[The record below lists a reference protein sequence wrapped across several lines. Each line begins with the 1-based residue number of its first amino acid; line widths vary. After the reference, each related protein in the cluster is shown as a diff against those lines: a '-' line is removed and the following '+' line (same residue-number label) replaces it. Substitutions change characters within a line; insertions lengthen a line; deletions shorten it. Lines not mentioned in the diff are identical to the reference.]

1 MRFILAKRFLF
12 IFLICLVSI
21 SELAAKKKTKL
32 SPASG
37 LSQKSTEPKP
47 VIDTVKAE
55 LPNSSISLDIEVL
68 AKQAVLVDYQTGT
81 VLLQKRAEELMHPSS
96 MTKIMTAYLTIEKI
110 KNKVISLDSLIT
122 VSQNGWRVEG
132 SSMFLNLN
140 DVVKVE
146 DLLKG
151 VIIQSGNDAS
161 VVLAEAISGSEEAFA
176 TEMTRSAREM
186 GALQTTFKNA
196 TGLPHPEHL
205 TTARDLATI
214 AIHALKDH
222 PEFYHLYGE
231 KTFTYG
237 NISQGNRNPL
247 LYKNMGCDGIKT
259 GKTEIAGFGIVA
271 SCVQQGQRFILVI
284 NGLPSMQARAD
295 EATKL
300 ITWAIRTFANYH
312 LFKAGQEIDQ
322 IPVWN
327 GKENSLPVT
336 VKKDTV
342 ITLARIG
349 RADMKVKLH
358 YNAPIQAPISEGAEI
373 GKITIN
379 SSALVK
385 PVEIPLVAAVSVE
398 KAAFFKRFKDS
409 IYHLFKAS

>member
-1 MRFILAKRFLF
+1 MAKRFLF

-55 LPNSSISLDIEVL
+55 LPNSAIPLDIEVL

-237 NISQGNRNPL
+237 DISQGNRNPL

-300 ITWAIRTFANYH
+300 ITWAMRTFANYH

>member
-1 MRFILAKRFLF
+1 
-12 IFLICLVSI
+12 
-21 SELAAKKKTKL
+21 
-32 SPASG
+32 
-37 LSQKSTEPKP
+37 
-47 VIDTVKAE
+47 
-55 LPNSSISLDIEVL
+55 
-68 AKQAVLVDYQTGT
+68 
-81 VLLQKRAEELMHPSS
+81 
-96 MTKIMTAYLTIEKI
+96 
-110 KNKVISLDSLIT
+110 
-122 VSQNGWRVEG
+122 
-132 SSMFLNLN
+132 
-140 DVVKVE
+140 
-146 DLLKG
+146 
-151 VIIQSGNDAS
+151 
-161 VVLAEAISGSEEAFA
+161 
-176 TEMTRSAREM
+176 
-186 GALQTTFKNA
+186 
-196 TGLPHPEHL
+196 
-205 TTARDLATI
+205 
-214 AIHALKDH
+214 
-222 PEFYHLYGE
+222 
-231 KTFTYG
+231 
-237 NISQGNRNPL
+237 
-247 LYKNMGCDGIKT
+247 MGCDGIKT

-300 ITWAIRTFANYH
+300 ITWAMRTFANYH